1 MGLFSAPNPFDGIV
15 EKVTD
20 AKNTS
25 EDWGMI
31 MDLCDQVHSHKNGAK
46 DCLRAILKRLN
57 HQDPHVVLQAITLL
71 DACVNNCGKE
81 FRLEVAS
88 REFENEFKRL
98 LSRSQP
104 KVQEKLRGVL
114 KSWAE
119 GEFKGDSQLSLIT
132 GLYSALKKEGV
143 DFSSA
148 ASDQPKKTQS
158 LPKDPNVVSSQQ
170 EEDDIAKA
178 IQLSLQESKG
188 HTSSSKT
195 STTTSSASLY
205 PSASSLYGNA
215 AAAAASTPISA
226 PSNSSPKKEEKKAR
240 ALYDF
245 EAAEDNELT
254 FKAGEVVII
263 IDDSDVNWWKGSNH
277 RGEGLFPANFVS
289 TDLNTD
295 TEVPTERRR
304 SVQFNE
310 EVVVVSS
317 HEAEEAE
324 PMINEISD
332 EKIDRVLSL
341 LHEADPTSP
350 ETDAVEL
357 PGLEEHVNQMGP
369 MIDAE
374 LEAVDRRHA
383 QLTRLS
389 TELVDALNL
398 YHQLMHENMS
408 AAAYG
413 MAQQPPSMGYGN
425 PYMGAIPPGAMP
437 QQFNGY
443 YPQPPHMPPQQHPN
457 GVPSMM
463 PGPGGYPTP
472 PGGGPQPE
480 NGQMYASSAPP
491 PPTPPPAAY
500 EQTQQ
505 APHFVSPP
513 QTSVPQNFG
522 MNGGQPVTVSGYNPL
537 PQM

>member
-31 MDLCDQVHSHKNGAK
+31 MDLCDQVHSHKNGSK
-46 DCLRAILKRLN
+46 DCLRAILKRLA

-88 REFENEFKRL
+88 REFETEFRRL

-119 GEFKGDSQLSLIT
+119 GEFKGDSQLSLIPC
-132 GLYSALKKEGV
+132 LYTALKKEGV
-143 DFSSA
+143 DFSST
-148 ASDQPKKTQS
+148 SDPPKKSQS

-170 EEDDIAKA
+170 EEDDIARA
-178 IQLSLQESKG
+178 IQLSLQDSKG
-188 HTSSSKT
+188 HTTKSSSA
-195 STTTSSASLY
+195 SASSSSSLY
-205 PSASSLYGNA
+205 PSNSLYGNA
-215 AAAAASTPISA
+215 NA
-226 PSNSSPKKEEKKAR
+226 PSATSSSPKKDEKKAR

-245 EAAEDNELT
+245 EAVEDNELT
-254 FKAGEVVII
+254 FKAGEIVII
-263 IDDSDVNWWKGSNH
+263 IDDSDANWWKGSNH

-289 TDLNTD
+289 TDLNAEPETAS
-295 TEVPTERRR
+295 ERRR

-310 EVVVVSS
+310 EVEVVTS
-317 HEAEEAE
+317 HDDEEHT
-324 PMINEISD
+324 IVNEIS
-332 EKIDRVLSL
+332 EERIDRVLSL

-350 ETDAVEL
+350 ETDHPEL
-357 PGLEEHVNQMGP
+357 PGLEEQVNQMGP

-374 LEAVDRRHA
+374 LESVDRRHA

-413 MAQQPPSMGYGN
+413 MPPQPPSMGYGN
-425 PYMGAIPPGAMP
+425 PYMVPGVPPGAAMP
-437 QQFNGY
+437 PQFNGY
-443 YPQPPHMPPQQHPN
+443 YPPPHQMPPQQPAPN
-457 GVPSMM
+457 GAPPMM
-463 PGPGGYPTP
+463 GYPTP
-472 PGGGPQPE
+472 PQGE
-480 NGQMYASSAPP
+480 NGQMFASSAPP
-491 PPTPPPAAY
+491 PPTPPLHEP
-500 EQTQQ
+500 TQ
-505 APHFVSPP
+505 PPTHFTSPP
-513 QTSVPQNFG
+513 QTSLPQNFG
-522 MNGGQPVTVSGYNPL
+522 MNGGAPPVPVSGFNPL

>member
-1 MGLFSAPNPFDGIV
+1 MKIN
-15 EKVTD
+15 
-20 AKNTS
+20 N
-25 EDWGMI
+25 
-31 MDLCDQVHSHKNGAK
+31 
-46 DCLRAILKRLN
+46 
-57 HQDPHVVLQAITLL
+57 VLI
-71 DACVNNCGKE
+71 
-81 FRLEVAS
+81 S
-88 REFENEFKRL
+88 RKIFF
-98 LSRSQP
+98 
-104 KVQEKLRGVL
+104 
-114 KSWAE
+114 
-119 GEFKGDSQLSLIT
+119 
-132 GLYSALKKEGV
+132 
-143 DFSSA
+143 SA
-148 ASDQPKKTQS
+148 ASDQPKKSQS

-195 STTTSSASLY
+195 STNTSSASLY

-289 TDLNTD
+289 TDLNADSDVANST
-295 TEVPTERRR
+295 TERR

-398 YHQLMHENMS
+398 YHQLMHENVPPPT
-408 AAAYG
+408 YG
-413 MAQQPPSMGYGN
+413 MATQPPSMGGYN
-425 PYMGAIPPGAMP
+425 PYMGGM
-437 QQFNGY
+437 
-443 YPQPPHMPPQQHPN
+443 
-457 GVPSMM
+457 
-463 PGPGGYPTP
+463 
-472 PGGGPQPE
+472 
-480 NGQMYASSAPP
+480 P
-491 PPTPPPAAY
+491 PPTA
-500 EQTQQ
+500 
-505 APHFVSPP
+505 
-513 QTSVPQNFG
+513 G
-522 MNGGQPVTVSGYNPL
+522 M
-537 PQM
+537 